1 MSASGKVL
9 ETGGAGFLGS
19 LTMYEGVR
27 EIVHVLRDGIFCKPP
42 SEKTPTFVLWS
53 NNYGRKLLER

>member
-1 MSASGKVL
+1 MSANGTIL

-19 LTMYEGVR
+19 LTGDEGLC
-27 EIVHVLRDGIFCKPP
+27 EIIHVLQNGIFCKPP

>member
-1 MSASGKVL
+1 MSANGSILTTWAVSIS
-9 ETGGAGFLGS
+9 S
-19 LTMYEGVR
+19 LTGDEDVR

>member
-1 MSASGKVL
+1 MSANGSILTTWAVSIS
-9 ETGGAGFLGS
+9 S
-19 LTMYEGVR
+19 LTGDEGLR
-27 EIVHVLRDGIFCKPP
+27 ETLHVLRDGIFCKSP